1 MDTLRVWYLWIGILK
16 GHLSV
21 KVSRRTDHFP
31 SNTSA
36 FTGTLSRIYHYPIL
50 LSFIRDFPF
59 LDHPPST
66 IQVLKL
72 SSIDAGSA
80 GSGFEV
86 KLYGFLVG
94 FHGFGSFKYFGCL
107 FYIDMLMWRYQS
119 EVLGLY
125 LAFISHVKIHFL
137 YISCRRRFCTLAFYQ
152 KTPPP
157 SCISLAQVQL
167 QRATITIPVHYK
179 TKDPRA
185 PQIFLCYLIVLDQTP
200 ERAPDYYYI
209 GGDLH
214 GSIAGSA

>member
-94 FHGFGSFKYFGCL
+94 FYGFGSFKYFGCL
-107 FYIDMLMWRYQS
+107 FYIDVLMWRYQS

-137 YISCRRRFCTLAFYQ
+137 YISCRMRFCTLSSYSE
-152 KTPPP
+152 TPPFLHK
-157 SCISLAQVQL
+157 SCSDMITESLY
-167 QRATITIPVHYK
+167 HYIRS
-179 TKDPRA
+179 T
-185 PQIFLCYLIVLDQTP
+185 
-200 ERAPDYYYI
+200 
-209 GGDLH
+209 
-214 GSIAGSA
+214 

>member
-1 MDTLRVWYLWIGILK
+1 MRGLEVIVSYDFRLDSIKKPVLTDIPPVFPQFLLLCLMDTLRVWYLWIGILK

-21 KVSRRTDHFP
+21 KVSRRTEHFP
-31 SNTSA
+31 STTSA

-59 LDHPPST
+59 LDYPPST

-86 KLYGFLVG
+86 KFYGFLVG
-94 FHGFGSFKYFGCL
+94 FHRFGSFKYFGCL
-107 FYIDMLMWRYQS
+107 FYIDVLMWRYQS

-137 YISCRRRFCTLAFYQ
+137 YISCRMRICIVSTTQ
-152 KTPPP
+152 KYSPFL
-157 SCISLAQVQL
+157 SCK
-167 QRATITIPVHYK
+167 TINPILKELLHYPDCGK
-179 TKDPRA
+179 T
-185 PQIFLCYLIVLDQTP
+185 T
-200 ERAPDYYYI
+200 
-209 GGDLH
+209 
-214 GSIAGSA
+214 